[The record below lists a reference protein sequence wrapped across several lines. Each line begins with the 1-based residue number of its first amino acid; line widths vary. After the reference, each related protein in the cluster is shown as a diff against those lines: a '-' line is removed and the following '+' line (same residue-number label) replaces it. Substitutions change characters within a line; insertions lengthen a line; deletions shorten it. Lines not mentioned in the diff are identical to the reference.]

1 MTVYNSFFATNIRGE
16 AAKFVGLGN
25 YFSIFQDPLFLKSLA
40 GTLVYVVAFAAIT
53 IVAGVVLAR
62 LATMK
67 LRRISWF
74 QTAFAGTM
82 GTSAAA
88 ASILWL
94 FLFNPSVGLA
104 SFALKAMGMTNAN
117 LLVDPTGA
125 MIVIVLASVW
135 MALGF
140 AFLILLS
147 AFQSVPPEY
156 YEVADIAGWSQYK
169 QTLKITVPMI
179 SPTLFFLFVV
189 EIIDGFKMFAQIDLI
204 TGGGPNNATNFLAYK
219 IYQDAFTFHN
229 FGTASAESIVLTVII
244 ALATWIQFHY
254 TERKVYYA

>member
-1 MTVYNSFFATNIRGE
+1 
-16 AAKFVGLGN
+16 
-25 YFSIFQDPLFLKSLA
+25 
-40 GTLVYVVAFAAIT
+40 
-53 IVAGVVLAR
+53 
-62 LATMK
+62 
-67 LRRISWF
+67 
-74 QTAFAGTM
+74 
-82 GTSAAA
+82 
-88 ASILWL
+88 
-94 FLFNPSVGLA
+94 
-104 SFALKAMGMTNAN
+104 
-117 LLVDPTGA
+117 

-156 YEVADIAGWSQYK
+156 YEVADIAGWSQFK

-219 IYQDAFTFHN
+219 IYQDAFAFHN

-244 ALATWIQFHY
+244 ALATWVQFHF

>member
-1 MTVYNSFFATNIRGE
+1 
-16 AAKFVGLGN
+16 
-25 YFSIFQDPLFLKSLA
+25 
-40 GTLVYVVAFAAIT
+40 
-53 IVAGVVLAR
+53 
-62 LATMK
+62 
-67 LRRISWF
+67 
-74 QTAFAGTM
+74 
-82 GTSAAA
+82 
-88 ASILWL
+88 
-94 FLFNPSVGLA
+94 
-104 SFALKAMGMTNAN
+104 MGMTNAN

-179 SPTLFFLFVV
+179 Y
-189 EIIDGFKMFAQIDLI
+189 GFKMFAQIDLI

>member
-1 MTVYNSFFATNIRGE
+1 
-16 AAKFVGLGN
+16 
-25 YFSIFQDPLFLKSLA
+25 
-40 GTLVYVVAFAAIT
+40 
-53 IVAGVVLAR
+53 
-62 LATMK
+62 MK
-67 LRRISWF
+67 
-74 QTAFAGTM
+74 
-82 GTSAAA
+82 
-88 ASILWL
+88 
-94 FLFNPSVGLA
+94 
-104 SFALKAMGMTNAN
+104 
-117 LLVDPTGA
+117 
-125 MIVIVLASVW
+125 
-135 MALGF
+135 
-140 AFLILLS
+140 
-147 AFQSVPPEY
+147 
-156 YEVADIAGWSQYK
+156 VADIAGWSQYK